1 MDIPM
6 NPLTHVDVEQQTFHA
21 SFRGYAED
29 EVDQFLDDVVSSLR
43 TLHQMVA
50 DRDQRIVSLAKGDV
64 GDPGDAVSG
73 ALIEAQR
80 AADRIVAEARAE
92 AESVSSANTV
102 SAADEAQY
110 RADLERHAQLKAELG
125 ALQTSFSSIAGAAA
139 AAAGALGQEAG
150 AAEPASAAVPAAAPV
165 SEAVAETPPE
175 PEVHTEPEIGLVGF
189 VDPVSLV
196 DETEE
201 ETLYEIPAAAEQAED
216 RFVGTRLSDVMR
228 SIEEPPPAVA
238 EAPLPADDGDADD
251 LRDTSRRPW
260 ERG

>member
-29 EVDQFLDDVVSSLR
+29 EVDQFLDDVVASLR

-50 DRDQRIVSLAKGDV
+50 DRDQRIVSLAKGD
-64 GDPGDAVSG
+64 GGEPDHAVSG

-92 AESVSSANTV
+92 AESVSAGKTV
-102 SAADEAQY
+102 SAVDEAQY
-110 RADLERHAQLKAELG
+110 QADLERHTRLKAELG
-125 ALQTSFSSIAGAAA
+125 DLQTSFNSIAAA
-139 AAAGALGQEAG
+139 AAAAADALGQEAR
-150 AAEPASAAVPAAAPV
+150 AAEPAAPAAALSEAPV
-165 SEAVAETPPE
+165 SEVPP
-175 PEVHTEPEIGLVGF
+175 VHTEPEIGLVGF

-196 DETEE
+196 DEIEE
-201 ETLYEIPAAAEQAED
+201 ATLYEIPAAVEQAED
-216 RFVGTRLSDVMR
+216 RFAGTRLSDLMQ
-228 SIEEPPPAVA
+228 SAEEPPPAVD
-238 EAPLPADDGDADD
+238 EAPMAADDGGADD
-251 LRDTSRRPW
+251 GGVDELRDPSRRPW

>member
-6 NPLTHVDVEQQTFHA
+6 NPLSHVDVEQQTFHA

-29 EVDQFLDDVVSSLR
+29 EVDQFLDDVVASLR

-50 DRDQRIVSLAKGDV
+50 DRDQRIVSLAKGD
-64 GDPGDAVSG
+64 GGEPDHAVSG

-92 AESVSSANTV
+92 AESVSAGNTV

-110 RADLERHAQLKAELG
+110 QADLERHTRLKAELE
-125 ALQTSFSSIAGAAA
+125 ALQTSFNSIAAAA
-139 AAAGALGQEAG
+139 TAAAGALGQDAR
-150 AAEPASAAVPAAAPV
+150 AVEPAAPAAAALSEAPV
-165 SEAVAETPPE
+165 SEVPP
-175 PEVHTEPEIGLVGF
+175 VHTEPEIGLVGF

-196 DETEE
+196 DEIEE
-201 ETLYEIPAAAEQAED
+201 ATLYEIPAAVEQAED
-216 RFVGTRLSDVMR
+216 RFAGTRLSDLMQ
-228 SIEEPPPAVA
+228 SAEEPPPAVD
-238 EAPLPADDGDADD
+238 EAPDDGGADE
-251 LRDTSRRPW
+251 LRDPSRRPW